1 MNESS
6 LNNLQ
11 QPENVISE
19 PVQNQLYDRFPTLRD
34 KRELIK
40 HQLEINFPNKLTI
53 VIGVVLILIGLAG
66 IGLQIALIINMALNY
81 KIGNGIWGGFFS
93 ILNGLIK
100 LNMGITHNMR
110 LSK

>member
-6 LNNLQ
+6 LNNSQ
-11 QPENVISE
+11 QPTNVIISE
-19 PVQNQLYDRFPTLRD
+19 PVQNQLYDRFPTTRD

-40 HQLEINFPNKLTI
+40 HQLQTNFPTILTI
-53 VIGVVLILIGLAG
+53 VIGLVLILIGLAG

-100 LNMGITHNMR
+100 LNMGI
-110 LSK
+110 